1 MAAKSRKSTTKANAR
16 DNKLYLEYEKPDPDE
31 TASQRRDRRLH
42 RDYLFRRRHLATVID
57 PNGFRTM
64 KWTVEVD
71 DVESTMDE
79 AMERILNRDG
89 RLIYKEASDDLLRRF
104 ACTINHMDGGPT
116 RLIGMLHQLEA
127 RYVKLERP
135 QPAIA
140 A

>member
-1 MAAKSRKSTTKANAR
+1 MPAKTKTKCATN
-16 DNKLYLEYEKPDPDE
+16 NKLYLEYEKPDPDE

-42 RDYLFRRRHLATVID
+42 RDYLFRRRHLATVS
-57 PNGFRTM
+57 GSL

-71 DVESTMDE
+71 DAESTMDE

-104 ACTINHMDGGPT
+104 ACTINHMDGGPK

-127 RYVKLERP
+127 WYVEQERR